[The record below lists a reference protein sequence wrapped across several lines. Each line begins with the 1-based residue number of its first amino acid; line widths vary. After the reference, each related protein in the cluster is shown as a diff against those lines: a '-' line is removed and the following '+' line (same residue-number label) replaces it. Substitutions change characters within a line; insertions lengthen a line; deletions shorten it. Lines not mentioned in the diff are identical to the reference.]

1 MQPWYRRI
9 DTLHNKLSD
18 LVGGESRYK
27 HLDSKSLKV
36 LRNIE
41 RPRTEDSLRDFF
53 TATKDNDLKKDTGL
67 ESDKKRRRDLF
78 TKMTTEEYYESL
90 NALIK
95 LDQNYVFPS
104 LTDLTRE
111 SKNGVM
117 AIANQLGMHVCR
129 WLEPISMLEA
139 KNSLNNSRSSIREVL
154 SAFPII
160 LDNPTGMAP
169 APPSATN
176 KSDSD
181 ASAGAPAMIPRATLT
196 HFEDALCEVAAKY
209 CVDFTAQTLGKRS
222 VLSIESLAKETI
234 PEYRTRFVDNAGWR
248 ALMELVVVYFGADRL
263 QHKTVK
269 GFMLAQIVSTLL

>member
-129 WLEPISMLEA
+129 
-139 KNSLNNSRSSIREVL
+139 
-154 SAFPII
+154 
-160 LDNPTGMAP
+160 
-169 APPSATN
+169 
-176 KSDSD
+176 
-181 ASAGAPAMIPRATLT
+181 
-196 HFEDALCEVAAKY
+196 
-209 CVDFTAQTLGKRS
+209 
-222 VLSIESLAKETI
+222 
-234 PEYRTRFVDNAGWR
+234 
-248 ALMELVVVYFGADRL
+248 
-263 QHKTVK
+263 
-269 GFMLAQIVSTLL
+269 